1 MSSLNRRK
9 LIEYF
14 LKTEFKHKQMLD
26 RLQDERTGKPLETS
40 ENLTEILA
48 LNNQM
53 SEHYAKAQ
61 QARIMLIKIQNG
73 DFDEFD

>member
-1 MSSLNRRK
+1 
-9 LIEYF
+9 
-14 LKTEFKHKQMLD
+14 MLD